1 VIPVPA
7 GKSRVVAASRAAT
20 RGTTKDRDHV
30 RYRIQPGDTLSSI
43 AEEHGTTIQKL
54 KDWNG
59 LTGTRIS
66 AGSVLRIYSDTAK

>member
-1 VIPVPA
+1 
-7 GKSRVVAASRAAT
+7 
-20 RGTTKDRDHV
+20 V

-54 KDWNG
+54 KSWNG

-66 AGSVLRIYSDTAK
+66 AGSVLRIYTDTTQ